1 MKNKRPLFEIPEQL
15 NKVLTD
21 SGLLCSKPLVFAEA
35 DMDVSCEFR
44 PHILLLTEKTLIH
57 GKSKNL
63 GMSGGKKQK
72 PDYSEFTFEEYS
84 TENLSDPAID
94 GFVVGGAL
102 RISIDGEQRSVCAF
116 TNTYKGRISRL
127 KEILSTLIKGE
138 EVKEDRL
145 YEDEREEF
153 CPKCGMR
160 YPDRGRKVCPKCMD
174 KRKIFFRLASC
185 FKPFKWH
192 IVAIAVLCVLSAFV
206 NSVWPLLSGS
216 LLYDGVLAKD
226 IDNSIFSALPFKDAA
241 IWLLILVLS
250 MVVVKF
256 LQQLFGIKIG
266 RAHV

>member
-72 PDYSEFTFEEYS
+72 PDYSEFTFEKYPIE
-84 TENLSDPAID
+84 TLSAPAID

-102 RISIDGEQRSVCAF
+102 RISVDGEQRSVCAF

-127 KEILSTLIKGE
+127 KEILSTLIKGDAPSAE
-138 EVKEDRL
+138 CAIPTADV
-145 YEDEREEF
+145 
-153 CPKCGMR
+153 R
-160 YPDRGRKVCPKCMD
+160 YAPNVWTSVRYSSDLPP
-174 KRKIFFRLASC
+174 A
-185 FKPFKWH
+185 
-192 IVAIAVLCVLSAFV
+192 LS
-206 NSVWPLLSGS
+206 PL
-216 LLYDGVLAKD
+216 
-226 IDNSIFSALPFKDAA
+226 N
-241 IWLLILVLS
+241 
-250 MVVVKF
+250 
-256 LQQLFGIKIG
+256 GISWQ
-266 RAHV
+266 